1 MIITCPCK
9 EKKFEIDAVLIP
21 ENGRTLECGSC
32 GQKWFY
38 KKKLDDKKNISKN
51 ILSEENVIPE
61 VTEKIIKQA
70 ESNILKKTQKNI
82 SNEIDKI
89 VNRKDTALIKYEK
102 STQFT
107 FSKFLRYI
115 IVSIISFVAL
125 LVLLDTFKNPLSNY
139 IPNIEQNIYSLFE
152 IFKDIISFTKDLIK

>member
-1 MIITCPCK
+1 MVLVAKNGFI
-9 EKKFEIDAVLIP
+9 KKI
-21 ENGRTLECGSC
+21 
-32 GQKWFY
+32 
-38 KKKLDDKKNISKN
+38 LDDEKSISKN

-70 ESNILKKTQKNI
+70 ESNILKKTQKNV

-89 VNRKDTALIKYEK
+89 VNRKDSALIKYEK
-102 STQFT
+102 STKFT

-115 IVSIISFVAL
+115 IVCIISLVAL